1 MRVTRL
7 ITLTITAT
15 LAVVALA
22 ARPAGAAPG
31 APAPAGTYVVQNG
44 DFLIG
49 IAARAGVSLGDLLRT
64 NNLQLQAFIVPGQ
77 KVVIPAGGRVPT
89 VVAPAAAPIAAPA
102 APAVAP
108 VTPARNPRID
118 VAIEAAK
125 AQIGKPYQFGYDG
138 PNAFDCSGLVRYAF
152 GKAGLMMLH
161 NTLLQKAQFNAVATK
176 DLRVG
181 DVVFFHPDFSH
192 EAIYLGNGLI
202 LHAPAPH
209 MNVQIGSVPLGWV
222 TAAIRP
228 LV

>member
-1 MRVTRL
+1 VRVTRL
-7 ITLTITAT
+7 ITLTITAS

-22 ARPAGAAPG
+22 ARPAGAASGPQ
-31 APAPAGTYVVQNG
+31 APAGTYIVQSG

-89 VVAPAAAPIAAPA
+89 VVAPAAATVAAPA
-102 APAVAP
+102 
-108 VTPARNPRID
+108 TPARSPRID
-118 VAIEAAK
+118 VAIDVAK
-125 AQIGKPYQFGYDG
+125 AQIGKPYQYGYDG

-181 DVVFFHPDFSH
+181 DVVFFHQDFSH

-209 MNVQIGSVPLGWV
+209 MNVQISSVPLGWV

>member
-1 MRVTRL
+1 MRVSRIIAL
-7 ITLTITAT
+7 SITASI
-15 LAVVALA
+15 AVVALG
-22 ARPAGAAPG
+22 ARPAGAAVKSPT
-31 APAPAGTYVVQNG
+31 PPPAGTYTVQNG

-49 IAARAGVSLGDLLRT
+49 IAVRAGVSLGDLLKA

-77 KVVIPAGGRVPT
+77 RVIIPAGGKVP
-89 VVAPAAAPIAAPA
+89 VVPAPNVAPASAARS
-102 APAVAP
+102 V
-108 VTPARNPRID
+108 RID
-118 VAIEAAK
+118 VAIDTAK
-125 AQIGKPYQFGYDG
+125 AQIGKPYQYGYDG
-138 PNAFDCSGLVRYAF
+138 PSSFDCSGLVRYAF
-152 GKAGLMMLH
+152 GKAGLTMLH
-161 NTLLQKAQFNAVATK
+161 NTLLQKALFPAVATK

-181 DVVFFHPDFSH
+181 DVVFFHQDFSH